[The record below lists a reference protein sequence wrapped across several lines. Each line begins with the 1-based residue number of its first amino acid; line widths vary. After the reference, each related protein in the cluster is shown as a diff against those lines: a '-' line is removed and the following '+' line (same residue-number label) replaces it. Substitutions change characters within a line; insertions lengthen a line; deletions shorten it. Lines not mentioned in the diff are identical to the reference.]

1 MRARELLFVVPLVLG
16 TAAAA
21 SGCRSCRN
29 EHPYVPFSIGDAD
42 SPNGM
47 LAESD
52 AAEPQEADAGP
63 VLEEATIAP
72 PMTTSWTVG
81 GTTLKAPDG
90 RLFAS
95 ALVHDFDG
103 DGKLDAFAVLI
114 AATAR
119 ELGQVVFFRGI
130 EGGMQAPTVLLSSPE
145 QLDSSCSPTP
155 RLARIG
161 KGSVEAELAA
171 KCSGHTRPPARA
183 FAVLS
188 AAMSGLPEH
197 VRLGLKVVD
206 PPGTPPLRLDADGS
220 DRDGDGVEDV
230 GLTVTVQGGT
240 APFEPGPKATAQL
253 RFFDRPAGLSRDPDE
268 PDASLRALAGSASL
282 KATRAKDAPQ
292 VPLLVRQIGFLYSA
306 MCTEGGSPRLL
317 PTSGA
322 GEIACGP
329 SRALE
334 EAGFAEMRSY
344 LTGGDTLRAAFA
356 LDGAQMPPAT
366 RTPQR
371 LVEAGN
377 WMKAVAPPIEATSMR
392 QVGARP
398 KAGDAHG
405 ASYAPLSFDAAGKLL
420 VETDSGVVRV
430 DPVQGDEGDA
440 SDVTP
445 WNLDVI
451 GPAGGRL
458 NGASVE
464 CATGAVHATIEG
476 DGAISNV
483 PLPVSFLRLSH
494 CGSGTAPLPVL
505 PIAWS
510 AGGLELVVAGQALLI
525 ENDRSHASILA
536 AQVEQ
541 KPPRGSPRS
550 SDGAMTVVPSALGLV
565 IGGARKRLLTSKDLA
580 YGDVQDCVVT
590 PDGARVACSLP
601 NGRTRKVV
609 VGVWPL

>member
-1 MRARELLFVVPLVLG
+1 MRGSAVATVL
-16 TAAAA
+16 AAAFA
-21 SGCRSCRN
+21 LAGCRSCRN
-29 EHPYVPFSIGDAD
+29 EHPYVPFSIGDGD
-42 SPNGM
+42 LPTGTQP
-47 LAESD
+47 EGD
-52 AAEPQEADAGP
+52 AAEPVEADAGP
-63 VLEEATIAP
+63 VLEEALVAP
-72 PMTTSWTVG
+72 PMTTSWNVG
-81 GTTLKAPDG
+81 GATLKAPDG
-90 RLFAS
+90 RLFAFG
-95 ALVHDFDG
+95 LVHDFDG
-103 DGKLDAFAVLI
+103 DGKLDAFAVLF
-114 AATAR
+114 AASGR
-119 ELGQVVFFRGI
+119 ELGQVVFYRGQD
-130 EGGMQAPTVLLSSPE
+130 GGRAAPTVLLSSPE
-145 QLDSSCSPTP
+145 PLDSSCSPTP

-161 KGSVEAELAA
+161 KSSVEAELAA
-171 KCSGHTRPPARA
+171 KCTGHTRPPARA
-183 FAVLS
+183 FAILTAAS
-188 AAMSGLPEH
+188 AASPEH
-197 VRLGLKVVD
+197 VRLGLKVTD

-230 GLTVTVQGGT
+230 NLTVTVQGGT
-240 APFEPGPKATAQL
+240 APFEPGPKVSAQL

-268 PDASLRALAGSASL
+268 PDASLRALAGGASL
-282 KATRAKDAPQ
+282 KAVRAKDAPS

-306 MCTEGGSPRLL
+306 MCTEGGAPRLL

-329 SRALE
+329 SHALE

-377 WMKAVAPPIEATSMR
+377 WMKQVAPPIEAASVR

-420 VETDSGVVRV
+420 VETDAGVVRV
-430 DPVQGDEGDA
+430 DPVQGDEADA
-440 SDVTP
+440 SDVQP
-445 WNLDVI
+445 WNLDVV

-458 NGASVE
+458 TGASVE
-464 CATGAVHATIEG
+464 CSTGAVHATIQG
-476 DGAISNV
+476 DGALSVV

-494 CGSGTAPLPVL
+494 CGSGSAPLPVL
-505 PIAWS
+505 PLAWG
-510 AGGLELVVAGQALLI
+510 AGGLEVVVAGQALLV
-525 ENDRSHASILA
+525 ENDRSHASLLA
-536 AQVEQ
+536 AQIEQ

-550 SDGAMTVVPSALGLV
+550 ADGAVTVVPSALGLV
-565 IGGARKRLLTSKDLA
+565 IGGARKRLLTSKDLP
-580 YGDVQDCVVT
+580 YGDAQDCVVN
-590 PDGARVACSLP
+590 PDATRVACSLP